1 MKKIFYSMVAWLL
14 CVGNAVADEMI
25 INNVSVVQDETV
37 DLPVNFS
44 FTSTTD
50 KIGFTFTLELPS
62 GLTLETDE
70 DDELV
75 YEKGSSISK
84 LNIVA
89 VGNSIGGQPSSEK
102 ATIKGTEGA
111 LITLHLCADKSI
123 KAGSYVVNVT
133 QCTFTQKEDGVV
145 SDIVLPDFTFTVT
158 VSGTGTTEVVLDE
171 ASTTPPV
178 ATDNVT
184 VNVTRAFTANQWS
197 TICLPFAM
205 TDAQMKDAFGDS
217 YQLADFSG
225 CTAEKDGDATTSI
238 KVSFTSVTSG
248 LAANHPYIIKTSK
261 DVSTFTVAS
270 VNINPSGELE
280 LAKSGGTMKGNYA
293 NGTIISKDGLFLYGG
308 QFWYSAGSTKM
319 KAFRA
324 CFYLDDVL
332 TEKARAATRTVIS
345 IDGDGTTGIDALK
358 LLPAVS
364 GKVYSLSG
372 QDMGNNWESLK
383 NGVYIVNGKKV
394 VKK

>member
-171 ASTTPPV
+171 SSTTPPV

-261 DVSTFTVAS
+261 DVSTF
-270 VNINPSGELE
+270 
-280 LAKSGGTMKGNYA
+280 
-293 NGTIISKDGLFLYGG
+293 TIISKDGLFLYGG